1 VSAELRVLIVEDSET
16 DAKLVVRE
24 LESVGHAVES
34 ARVDALR
41 VSEARYRRII
51 ETTKQGVWTLD
62 AQAKTT
68 FVSPSMARMLGT
80 ETSEVLGRRL
90 SDFISP
96 EFHSAL
102 EQQMAECGRGEGVQ
116 YETRFLRKD
125 GSTLWMLVEASPI
138 YGDSGQFEG
147 SLGMALDLT
156 ERKRADDALRASEA
170 QVRLLLDSTGEA
182 IYGIDLEGN
191 CTFANAACV
200 RMLGCRDRSELL
212 GKHMHGLI
220 HHTKKDG
227 TPYPL
232 EDCQIYQA
240 GLKGD
245 GAAVDDEVLWRLD
258 RTPFAVEHRSFP
270 LWRGGDRIGAVI
282 SFVDV
287 SARRQA
293 EEALRSSEEQL
304 RQAQKMEAIGQLTGG
319 IAHDFNNMLAVILSS
334 ASFLVRG
341 LAAADPRREDVEEI
355 ALAAK
360 RAASLTRQLLAFS
373 RKQVLEPRLLDLN
386 GVLGNLEKMLRRL
399 VGENI
404 EIATVLPSGLGTVK
418 ADAGQL
424 EQVIINLAVN
434 ARDAMRGGGKLRI
447 ETANVEL
454 DGSDPNKPAL
464 VQPGVYVLLTVSD
477 TGVGMDAATQKRI
490 FEPFFTTKEKGKG
503 TGLGLST
510 CYGIVKQSGGY
521 ILVQS
526 EPGHGTVFKV
536 YLPRVSDVP
545 LSGAA
550 TSKAPA
556 RLSGDERVL
565 LVEDDDRVRAVAK
578 KILEAYGY
586 RVLAAPQGND
596 ALAFAAQLHARLDLV
611 LIDIILPG
619 LSGPELVEHL
629 REGHP
634 GIKVLF
640 MTGYLDY
647 SLLKPDA
654 IDPTMNLI
662 QKPFTPETL
671 ARKVRE
677 VLDG

>member
-1 VSAELRVLIVEDSET
+1 
-16 DAKLVVRE
+16 
-24 LESVGHAVES
+24 
-34 ARVDALR
+34 
-41 VSEARYRRII
+41 
-51 ETTKQGVWTLD
+51 
-62 AQAKTT
+62 
-68 FVSPSMARMLGT
+68 MARMLGT
-80 ETSEVLGRRL
+80 ETSAALGRRA

-96 EFHSAL
+96 EFHSAH
-102 EQQMAECGRGEGVQ
+102 EQQLAERRRGKGAE
-116 YETRFLRKD
+116 YETRFLRED
-125 GSTLWMLVEASPI
+125 GSTPWMLIEASPI

-147 SLGMALDLT
+147 SLGMALDIT
-156 ERKRADDALRASEA
+156 ERKRAEEALRASEE

-182 IYGIDLEGN
+182 IYGIDLDGK

-200 RMLGCRDRSELL
+200 RMLGCRDQSDLL

-227 TPYPL
+227 TPYPV
-232 EDCQIYQA
+232 EDCLIYQA
-240 GLKGD
+240 GLKGN
-245 GAAVDDEVLWRLD
+245 GATVDDEVLWRLD
-258 RTPFAVEHRSFP
+258 GTQFAVEQRSFP
-270 LWRGGDRIGAVI
+270 VWRGDKRIGAVI

-334 ASFLVRG
+334 ASFLARG

-355 ALAAK
+355 TLAAE

-386 GVLGNLEKMLRRL
+386 QVIGNLEKMLQRL

-404 EIATVLPSGLGTVK
+404 EVATVLPSGLGTIK

-447 ETANVEL
+447 ETANGEV
-454 DGSDPNKPAL
+454 DGSDPNKPAF
-464 VQPGVYVLLTVSD
+464 VQPGIYVLLAVSD
-477 TGVGMDAATQKRI
+477 TGIGMEAATQQRI

-521 ILVQS
+521 ILVDS

-545 LSGAA
+545 QPEAA
-550 TSKAPA
+550 SSKTPA

-578 KILEAYGY
+578 KVLELYGY
-586 RVLAAPQGND
+586 RVLAAPQGRD
-596 ALAFAAQLHARLDLV
+596 ALAFAAQLQGRLDLV

-619 LSGPELVEHL
+619 LSGPELVEHI
-629 REGHP
+629 RKGHP

-640 MTGYLDY
+640 MTGYMDY
-647 SLLKPDA
+647 SMLKPDA

-662 QKPFTPETL
+662 RKPFTPETL